1 FLSKDKMS
9 IHQTA
14 TEQEAPT
21 MAATTVPEMRTFMI
35 SEEERVEMVRLL
47 EQSLKETRGE
57 IHKTH
62 TPDYRDRVIGQE
74 TLLRGLLV
82 KLQRV
87 GE

>member
-1 FLSKDKMS
+1 
-9 IHQTA
+9 
-14 TEQEAPT
+14 
-21 MAATTVPEMRTFMI
+21 MAATTVPETRTFMF

-47 EQSLKETRGE
+47 EQSLRETRSE

-62 TPDYRDRVIGQE
+62 TPEYRDRVIGQE
-74 TLLRGLLV
+74 SLLRGLLA

>member
-1 FLSKDKMS
+1 M
-9 IHQTA
+9 T
-14 TEQEAPT
+14 
-21 MAATTVPEMRTFMI
+21 ATTVPETRTLMI

-47 EQSLKETRGE
+47 EQVLGETRVE
-57 IHKTH
+57 IHRTH

-74 TLLRGLLV
+74 SLLRGLLA

>member
-1 FLSKDKMS
+1 
-9 IHQTA
+9 
-14 TEQEAPT
+14 
-21 MAATTVPEMRTFMI
+21 MAATNVPEMGTFMF

-47 EQSLKETRGE
+47 EESLKETRGE

-62 TPDYRDRVIGQE
+62 TPEYRDRVIGQE
-74 TLLRGLLV
+74 TLLRGLVV

>member
-1 FLSKDKMS
+1 LNKNKMP

-14 TEQEAPT
+14 TEQEALT
-21 MAATTVPEMRTFMI
+21 MAATTDPETRTFMF

-62 TPDYRDRVIGQE
+62 TPEYRDRVIGQE
-74 TLLRGLLV
+74 ALLRGLLV